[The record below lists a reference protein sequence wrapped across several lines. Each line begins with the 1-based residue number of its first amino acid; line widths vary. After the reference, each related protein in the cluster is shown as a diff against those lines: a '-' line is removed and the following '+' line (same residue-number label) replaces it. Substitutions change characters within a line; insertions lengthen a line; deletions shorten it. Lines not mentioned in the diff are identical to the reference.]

1 MKKIYHLATCQ
12 TCQKIIAQTKP
23 GKDFVLQ
30 NIKEEK
36 ITPQQLDE
44 MKKSAGSYDAL
55 FTKRS
60 MKFRLWNLQN
70 KELTE
75 KDKRDLILKEYTFL
89 KRPVFVIGH
98 EIFIGNSKITIESIK
113 KAIKSK

>member
-12 TCQKIIAQTKP
+12 TCKKIIAETKP
-23 GKDFVLQ
+23 DKDFVLQ
-30 NIKEEK
+30 NIKEDK
-36 ITPQQLDE
+36 ITPEQLDE
-44 MKKSAGSYDAL
+44 MKKLAGSYDVL

-60 MKFRLWNLQN
+60 MKFRAWNLQN

-89 KRPVFVIGH
+89 KRPVFVIDGK
-98 EIFIGNSKITIESIK
+98 IFIGNAKATVEGIK
-113 KAIKSK
+113 KAIKS

>member
-12 TCQKIIAQTKP
+12 TCKKIIAEVKP
-23 GKDFVLQ
+23 GKDVIQQ

-36 ITPQQLDE
+36 ITPAQLDE
-44 MKKSAGSYDAL
+44 MKALAGSYDAL

-60 MKFRLWNLQN
+60 RKFQEWNL
-70 KELTE
+70 KDKTLTE

-89 KRPVFVIGH
+89 KRPVFII
-98 EIFIGNSKITIESIK
+98 EKSIFIGNAKATVEGIK
-113 KAIKSK
+113 KAIK

>member
-12 TCQKIIAQTKP
+12 TCQKIIAETKP
-23 GKDFVLQ
+23 GKEFVLQ

-36 ITPQQLDE
+36 ITPAQLDE
-44 MKKSAGSYDAL
+44 MKELAGSYDAL

-60 MKFRLWNLQN
+60 MKFRAWNLQD

-89 KRPVFVIGH
+89 KRPVFVIGRN
-98 EIFIGNSKITIESIK
+98 IFIGNAKATVEGIK

>member
-12 TCQKIIAQTKP
+12 TCKKIIAETKP
-23 GKDFVLQ
+23 DKDFVLQ
-30 NIKEEK
+30 NIKEDK
-36 ITPQQLDE
+36 ITPEQLDE
-44 MKKSAGSYDAL
+44 MKKLAGSYDAL

-60 MKFRLWNLQN
+60 MKFRAWNLQN

-89 KRPVFVIGH
+89 KRPVFVIDGK
-98 EIFIGNSKITIESIK
+98 IFIGNAKAKVEGIK
-113 KAIKSK
+113 KAIKS

>member
-12 TCQKIIAQTKP
+12 TCQKIIAETKP
-23 GKDFVLQ
+23 GKDFVFQ

-36 ITPQQLDE
+36 ITADQLDE
-44 MKKSAGSYDAL
+44 MKKLAGSYDAL

-60 MKFRLWNLQN
+60 MKFRAWNLQD

-89 KRPVFVIGH
+89 KRPVFIVGQN
-98 EIFIGNSKITIESIK
+98 IFIGNAKMTVEDIK
-113 KAIKSK
+113 KMIKSK

>member
-12 TCQKIIAQTKP
+12 TCKKIIAETKP

-30 NIKEEK
+30 NIKEDK
-36 ITPQQLDE
+36 ITPEQLDE
-44 MKKSAGSYDAL
+44 MKKLAGSYDAL

-60 MKFRLWNLQN
+60 MKFRAWNLQN

-89 KRPVFVIGH
+89 KRPVFVIDGK
-98 EIFIGNSKITIESIK
+98 IFIGNAKATVEGIK
-113 KAIKSK
+113 KAIKS